1 MRLRS
6 VVWEN
11 NLFVSVKQSCAGMTG
26 QSHGKAQLLFSYR
39 EWRSNI
45 ARTAWNGVQRRPTAG
60 VHGTQEKRVWKWTCM
75 RKSAFNCKNSLI
87 RRLNI
92 IQQRISSNVSS
103 AFGSKEYCHTSPHLK
118 SIQGILLQPE
128 FLTFSPYMQDSIRLM
143 QKMLQFLWKKH
154 SFLSAFILTAC
165 MKEHNCLS
173 RQKRC
178 SFALPTP

>member
-1 MRLRS
+1 MRLWS

-11 NLFVSVKQSCAGMTG
+11 NLFVSVKESCAGMTG
-26 QSHGKAQLLFSYR
+26 QSQAQLLFSYR
-39 EWRSNI
+39 EWRSSV

-60 VHGTQEKRVWKWTCM
+60 VHGTQAKRVWKWTCM
-75 RKSAFNCKNSLI
+75 RKSAFKCREQSI
-87 RRLNI
+87 RRLHI
-92 IQQRISSNVSS
+92 TQQRISSNISS
-103 AFGSKEYCHTSPHLK
+103 ALGAKEYCHTSPHLK

-128 FLTFSPYMQDSIRLM
+128 FLAFSPYMQDSMSLM
-143 QKMLQFLWKKH
+143 QKMLQFPWKNLGH

-173 RQKRC
+173 RQKIC